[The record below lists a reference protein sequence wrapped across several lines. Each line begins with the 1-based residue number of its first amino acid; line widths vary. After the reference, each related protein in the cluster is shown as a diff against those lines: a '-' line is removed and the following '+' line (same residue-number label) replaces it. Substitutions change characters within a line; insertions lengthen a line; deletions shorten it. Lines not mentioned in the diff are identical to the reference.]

1 MTTYILTAPNGKEVE
16 IDSPNPPTQEIANQV
31 FAAAGINFANE
42 FANEKEKN
50 ENALTDLSERELR
63 EKLFSS
69 ENAKKNIDSAVGAVS
84 SFAHGGS
91 FGFAD
96 RMGGAINALGAAPV
110 DALLTDKPFMQ
121 AMKDRYNEIAVTSK
135 SAREDFA
142 EKNPGKA
149 AILELAGAFAN
160 PFNKAAANYVMG
172 GGKALPEASA
182 LERVINKINAGK
194 GFLPR
199 LARSVGVGGAEGVLN
214 SFGNAETIQEAINN
228 SGRNIEQG
236 MEAGVVLPLLGGAVS
251 VVARMAKKGYGSAKK
266 TIDSFFPSAKNLLN
280 ASEEEIEQTIK
291 KHAPAALGD
300 FETLG
305 AATRQQ
311 AKSGLAAIDE
321 RISNLYRDAYKD
333 TDMFGSAVTFNTKE
347 TIESLLKELDK
358 KSRKYLTD
366 IADEISENINP
377 TQLQALKR
385 QVGRYVA
392 DGRLGLT
399 PNQESR
405 LYDAIKQDV
414 YTSVMKNA
422 RRFRGPAVEAKL
434 TKADALVAAM
444 AKPGSAKKILEGLSK
459 DSTSDSTIGKSLFN
473 SLSNNNFDRRKMMYL
488 RNGDGSLEPIKDEL
502 IALIRDKNMFN
513 KLGTKGKQMVY
524 GESLPE
530 FEKLFNNTYADILD
544 KIALG
549 TLNRIDRW
557 GDKSSYLTPYLAD
570 MLLK

>member
-1 MTTYILTAPNGKEVE
+1 M
-16 IDSPNPPTQEIANQV
+16 
-31 FAAAGINFANE
+31 
-42 FANEKEKN
+42 
-50 ENALTDLSERELR
+50 
-63 EKLFSS
+63 
-69 ENAKKNIDSAVGAVS
+69 GAVS
-84 SFAHGGS
+84 SFTHGGS
-91 FGFAD
+91 YGFAD
-96 RMGGAINALGAAPV
+96 KVGGAINALGAAPV
-110 DALLTDKPFMQ
+110 DALLTDKPFIQ
-121 AMKDRYNEIAVTSK
+121 AVKDRYNEVATNSK
-135 SAREDFA
+135 SARENFA
-142 EKNPGKA
+142 EKNPGQA
-149 AILELAGAFAN
+149 AILELAGALVN

-172 GGKALPEASA
+172 GAKALPEVSA
-182 LERVINKINAGK
+182 LAKVLNKINAEK

-199 LARSVGVGGAEGVLN
+199 LARSVGVGEAEGVLN

-236 MEAGVVLPLLGGAVS
+236 MEAGVVLPLLGGIVS
-251 VVARMAKKGYGSAKK
+251 GVARMAKKGYGSAKK

-513 KLGTKGKQMVY
+513 KLGTKVNKWCMEKVCQ
-524 GESLPE
+524 SL
-530 FEKLFNNTYADILD
+530 K
-544 KIALG
+544 
-549 TLNRIDRW
+549 
-557 GDKSSYLTPYLAD
+557 SYLIIPMRIFLIK
-570 MLLK
+570 LLLEH

>member
-16 IDSPNPPTQEIANQV
+16 IDSPNPPTQELANQV

-42 FANEKEKN
+42 KEKN
-50 ENALTDLSERELR
+50 EDALTDLSERELR

-84 SFAHGGS
+84 SFTHGGS
-91 FGFAD
+91 YGFAD
-96 RMGGAINALGAAPV
+96 KVGGAINALGAAPV
-110 DALLTDKPFMQ
+110 DALLTDKPFIQ
-121 AMKDRYNEIAVTSK
+121 AVKDRYNEVATNSK
-135 SAREDFA
+135 SARENFA
-142 EKNPGKA
+142 EKNPGQA
-149 AILELAGAFAN
+149 AILELAGALVN

-172 GGKALPEASA
+172 GAKALPEVSA
-182 LERVINKINAGK
+182 LAKVLNKINAEK

-199 LARSVGVGGAEGVLN
+199 LARSVGVGEAEGVLN

-236 MEAGVVLPLLGGAVS
+236 MEAGVVLPLLGGIVS
-251 VVARMAKKGYGSAKK
+251 GVARMAKKGYGSAKK

>member
-16 IDSPNPPTQEIANQV
+16 IDSPNPPTQELANQV

-42 FANEKEKN
+42 KEKN
-50 ENALTDLSERELR
+50 EDAL
-63 EKLFSS
+63 
-69 ENAKKNIDSAVGAVS
+69 VGAVS

-96 RMGGAINALGAAPV
+96 KVGGAINALGAAPV

-121 AMKDRYNEIAVTSK
+121 AVKDRYNEIAATSK
-135 SAREDFA
+135 SARENFA

-172 GGKALPEASA
+172 GAKALPEVSA
-182 LERVINKINAGK
+182 LAKVINKINTSSKVANKINAGK

-228 SGRNIEQG
+228 SGRNIVQG
-236 MEAGVVLPLLGGAVS
+236 METGVVFPLLGGAVS
-251 VVARMAKKGYGSAKK
+251 GVARMAKKGYGSAKK

-321 RISNLYRDAYKD
+321 RISNLYRDTYKD

-557 GDKSSYLTPYLAD
+557 GEKSSYLTPYLAD

>member
-16 IDSPNPPTQEIANQV
+16 IDSPNPPTQELANQV

-42 FANEKEKN
+42 KEKN
-50 ENALTDLSERELR
+50 EDALTDLSERELR

-96 RMGGAINALGAAPV
+96 KLGGAANALLAPLIDV
-110 DALLTDKPFMQ
+110 LVTDKPYMQ
-121 AMKDRYNEIAVTSK
+121 AVKDRYNEIAATSK
-135 SAREDFA
+135 SEREDFA

-172 GGKALPEASA
+172 GAKALPEVSA
-182 LERVINKINAGK
+182 LAKVLNKINAEK

-228 SGRNIEQG
+228 SGRNIVQG
-236 MEAGVVLPLLGGAVS
+236 METGVVFPLLGGAVS
-251 VVARMAKKGYGSAKK
+251 GVARMAKKGYGIGKK

-405 LYDAIKQDV
+405 LYDAMKQDV

-557 GDKSSYLTPYLAD
+557 GDKSNYLTPYLAD

>member
-16 IDSPNPPTQEIANQV
+16 IDSPNPPTQELANQV
-31 FAAAGINFANE
+31 FAAAGIN

-50 ENALTDLSERELR
+50 ENALTDLSEQELR

-84 SFAHGGS
+84 SFTHGGS
-91 FGFAD
+91 YGFAD
-96 RMGGAINALGAAPV
+96 KVGGAINALGAAPV
-110 DALLTDKPFMQ
+110 DALLTDKPFIQ
-121 AMKDRYNEIAVTSK
+121 AVKDRYNEVATNSK
-135 SAREDFA
+135 SARENFA
-142 EKNPGKA
+142 EKNPGQA
-149 AILELAGAFAN
+149 AILELAGALVN

-172 GGKALPEASA
+172 GAKALPEVSA
-182 LERVINKINAGK
+182 LAKVLNKINAEK

-236 MEAGVVLPLLGGAVS
+236 MEAGVVLPLLGGIVS
-251 VVARMAKKGYGSAKK
+251 GVARMAKKGYGSAKK